1 MAKNSSHR
9 RKLQSKSKTMRR
21 NQKGGDLAGNPPSSW
36 GWVNG
41 TVGNGWTQFMNS
53 LTLQPGQGIV
63 DSKNNDIIPVGNLN
77 AQGLQGNIGSNL
89 QGDIPKSVGGR
100 RRSKSRSKSYSK
112 SRSKSYSKSRSKSQ
126 SKHGGSWGAIFNQAA
141 VPGILLA
148 AQQSFGRRK
157 SSRRH

>member
-1 MAKNSSHR
+1 MAKNRSHR
-9 RKLQSKSKTMRR
+9 RKSQSKSKTMRR
-21 NQKGGDLAGNPPSSW
+21 SQKGGDLAGNPPSSW

-63 DSKNNDIIPVGNLN
+63 DSKNNDTVPVGNLN

-100 RRSKSRSKSYSK
+100 RRFKSRSNSRSKSRSK
-112 SRSKSYSKSRSKSQ
+112 R
-126 SKHGGSWGAIFNQAA
+126 GGSWGAILNQAA
-141 VPGILLA
+141 VPGVLLA

>member
-112 SRSKSYSKSRSKSQ
+112 SRSKSQ
-126 SKHGGSWGAIFNQAA
+126 SKHGGSWGAILNQAA
-141 VPGILLA
+141 VPGVLLA

>member
-1 MAKNSSHR
+1 MAKNRSHR
-9 RKLQSKSKTMRR
+9 RKSQSKSKTMRR
-21 NQKGGDLAGNPPSSW
+21 CQRGGDLAGNPPSSW

-63 DSKNNDIIPVGNLN
+63 DSKNNDTVPVGNLN
-77 AQGLQGNIGSNL
+77 AQSVQGNIGTNL

-100 RRSKSRSKSYSK
+100 RRSKTRSKSHSK
-112 SRSKSYSKSRSKSQ
+112 SR
-126 SKHGGSWGAIFNQAA
+126 SKHGGSWGAILNQAA
-141 VPGILLA
+141 VPGVLLA